1 MNSYTKFFPNIIF
14 ILINVLILISCQE
27 THFRFNLDPNIEEC
41 FSEYFPDKTL
51 VIYEILSSE
60 GKCRYALTN
69 PKKVI
74 VEDKQ
79 SVDFSYP
86 FTTYEGGVYE
96 ICITNIDTKSFEI
109 DFSLK
114 YGVGAKDYSSIARAK
129 DLKPVDLA
137 LEKLS
142 DRAKDM
148 SHRIS
153 FSQSHENVFENFL
166 DSISSKVMTFSS
178 IVIVIM
184 ILVGYMETL
193 YLKNFMRRRKII

>member
-1 MNSYTKFFPNIIF
+1 MKYTLNSYNYYLLII
-14 ILINVLILISCQE
+14 IDLIILISCQE
-27 THFRFNLDPNIEEC
+27 SSFRFSLETKVEEC

-51 VIYEILSSE
+51 VIYEINCFECNNKYKLI
-60 GKCRYALTN
+60 N
-69 PKKVI
+69 PKKQI
-74 VEDKQ
+74 IEEKDGT
-79 SVDFSYP
+79 DFNYP

-96 ICITNIDTKSFEI
+96 ICITNLDVKLANIQ
-109 DFSLK
+109 FSLK

-153 FSQSHENVFENFL
+153 FSQSHENVFEKFL
-166 DSISSKVMTFSS
+166 DSISSKVMLFST
-178 IVIVIM
+178 IVICIM
-184 ILVGYMETL
+184 VVVGYMETL

>member
-1 MNSYTKFFPNIIF
+1 MASLSYGYYIVFIF
-14 ILINVLILISCQE
+14 IDLLILCSCQE
-27 THFRFNLDPNIEEC
+27 TKFRFFLPPNVDEC

-51 VIYEILSSE
+51 VIYEIACPA
-60 GKCRYALTN
+60 GNNKYVITN
-69 PKKVI
+69 PKKGI
-74 VEDKQ
+74 IEQKTD
-79 SVDFSYP
+79 SNFLYP

-96 ICITNIDTKSFEI
+96 LCITNLGNEPSDIE
-109 DFSLK
+109 FSLK

-153 FSQSHENVFENFL
+153 YSQSHENVFEKFL
-166 DSISSKVMTFSS
+166 DSISSKIMLFSF
-178 IVIVIM
+178 IVIGIM
-184 ILVGYMETL
+184 VVVGYMETL

>member
-1 MNSYTKFFPNIIF
+1 MKAYLFYSNFIF
-14 ILINVLILISCQE
+14 IIINLIILNSCQE
-27 THFRFNLDPNIEEC
+27 SSFRFDLPAKDEDC

-51 VIYEILSSE
+51 VIYEITCYECKNKYKLI
-60 GKCRYALTN
+60 N
-69 PKKVI
+69 PKKSV
-74 VEDKQ
+74 VEEKE
-79 SVDFSYP
+79 SPDFNYP

-96 ICITNIDTKSFEI
+96 ICITNLDEKPATVH
-109 DFSLK
+109 FSVK

-153 FSQSHENVFENFL
+153 FSQSHENVFEQFL
-166 DSISSKVMTFSS
+166 DSISSKIMIFSS
-178 IVIVIM
+178 IVIGIM
-184 ILVGYMETL
+184 MLVGYMETL

>member
-1 MNSYTKFFPNIIF
+1 MKK
-14 ILINVLILISCQE
+14 VLILINLLFIISCQE
-27 THFRFNLDPNIEEC
+27 SSFRFSLEPKNEEC

-51 VIYEILSSE
+51 VIYEILCPFC
-60 GKCRYALTN
+60 KNKYKLIN
-69 PKKVI
+69 PKKAN
-74 VEDKQ
+74 VEEKEGP
-79 SVDFSYP
+79 DFNYP

-96 ICITNIDTKSFEI
+96 ICITNLEEKPTDIN
-109 DFSLK
+109 FSVK

-142 DRAKDM
+142 DRAKEM

-153 FSQSHENVFENFL
+153 FSQSHENIFEQFL
-166 DSISSKVMTFSS
+166 DSISSKIMFFSS
-178 IVIVIM
+178 MVICIM
-184 ILVGYMETL
+184 MIVGYIETL

>member
-1 MNSYTKFFPNIIF
+1 MKSIIFLFIIINII
-14 ILINVLILISCQE
+14 ILSSCQE
-27 THFRFNLDPNIEEC
+27 SRFHFTLDSNLEEC

-51 VIYEILSSE
+51 VIFEIIAPDSNNKYKLI
-60 GKCRYALTN
+60 N
-69 PKKVI
+69 PKKAI
-74 VEDKQ
+74 IDEKQ
-79 SVDFSYP
+79 CGDYNYP

-96 ICITNIDTKSFEI
+96 ICITNLENRPTNIE
-109 DFSLK
+109 FSVK

-142 DRAKDM
+142 DRAKEM

-153 FSQSHENVFENFL
+153 FSQSHENIFEQFL
-166 DSISSKVMTFSS
+166 DSISSKVMFFSS
-178 IVIVIM
+178 LIIIIM
-184 ILVGYMETL
+184 IVVGYMETL

>member
-1 MNSYTKFFPNIIF
+1 MKLSWNSFYYFLLIIIN
-14 ILINVLILISCQE
+14 ILILVSSQE
-27 THFRFNLDPNIEEC
+27 SNFRFSLETKVEEC

-51 VIYEILSSE
+51 VIYEIACYE
-60 GKCRYALTN
+60 GNLKFKLIN
-69 PKKVI
+69 PKKEV
-74 VEDKQ
+74 VEEKEGKT
-79 SVDFSYP
+79 FNYP
-86 FTTYEGGVYE
+86 FTTYEGGTYE
-96 ICITNIDTKSFEI
+96 VCVTNLDAQINEI
-109 DFSLK
+109 IFSLK

-153 FSQSHENVFENFL
+153 FSQSHENVFEKFL
-166 DSISSKVMTFSS
+166 DSISSKVMIFSTL
-178 IVIVIM
+178 VIIIM

>member
-1 MNSYTKFFPNIIF
+1 MG
-14 ILINVLILISCQE
+14 SCQE
-27 THFRFNLDPNIEEC
+27 TKFRFFLPPHVEEC

-51 VIYEILSSE
+51 VIYEIVSPTSNN
-60 GKCRYALTN
+60 KYVVTN
-69 PKKVI
+69 PKKGI
-74 VEDKQ
+74 IEEKTDA
-79 SVDFSYP
+79 SFTFP
-86 FTTYEGGVYE
+86 FTTYEGGVFE
-96 ICITNIDTKSFEI
+96 LCITNLANEVSDIE
-109 DFSLK
+109 FSLK

-153 FSQSHENVFENFL
+153 FSQSHENVFEKFL
-166 DSISSKVMTFSS
+166 DSISSKIMLFSF
-178 IVIVIM
+178 IVIGIM
-184 ILVGYMETL
+184 VVVGYMETL

>member
-1 MNSYTKFFPNIIF
+1 MVSLSYGYYIAFIF
-14 ILINVLILISCQE
+14 IDLLILCSCQE
-27 THFRFNLDPNIEEC
+27 IKFRFFLPSNVEEC

-51 VIYEILSSE
+51 VIYEISSPASNN
-60 GKCRYALTN
+60 KYVITN
-69 PKKVI
+69 PKKGI
-74 VEDKQ
+74 IEEKTDA
-79 SVDFSYP
+79 SFIYP

-96 ICITNIDTKSFEI
+96 LCITNLANEVSDIE
-109 DFSLK
+109 FSLK

-153 FSQSHENVFENFL
+153 FSQSHENVFEKFL
-166 DSISSKVMTFSS
+166 DSISSKIMLFSF
-178 IVIVIM
+178 IVIGIM
-184 ILVGYMETL
+184 VVVGYMETL

>member
-1 MNSYTKFFPNIIF
+1 MKLSLNSYNYFLLII
-14 ILINVLILISCQE
+14 INLIILISCQE
-27 THFRFNLDPNIEEC
+27 SSFRFSLETKVEEC

-51 VIYEILSSE
+51 VIYEISSPASNN
-60 GKCRYALTN
+60 KYVITN
-69 PKKVI
+69 PKKGI
-74 VEDKQ
+74 IEEKTDA
-79 SVDFSYP
+79 SFIYP

-96 ICITNIDTKSFEI
+96 LCITNLANEVSDIE
-109 DFSLK
+109 FSLK

-153 FSQSHENVFENFL
+153 FSQSHENVFEKFL
-166 DSISSKVMTFSS
+166 DSISSKIMLFSF
-178 IVIVIM
+178 IVIGIM
-184 ILVGYMETL
+184 VVVGYMETL

>member
-1 MNSYTKFFPNIIF
+1 MNSFSKNIINMF
-14 ILINVLILISCQE
+14 FLLLNLLILISCQSSR
-27 THFRFNLDPNIEEC
+27 FRFKLEPNIEEC

-60 GKCRYALTN
+60 GKCRYVLTN
-69 PKKVI
+69 PKKVL

-96 ICITNIDTKSFEI
+96 LCITNVDTQPFDI

-153 FSQSHENVFENFL
+153 FSQSHEKVFEIFL

-178 IVIVIM
+178 IVIAIM

>member
-1 MNSYTKFFPNIIF
+1 MKLSLNSYNYFLLIIINLI
-14 ILINVLILISCQE
+14 ILNSCQE
-27 THFRFNLDPNIEEC
+27 SSFRFSLETKVEEC

-51 VIYEILSSE
+51 VIYEIACYECNNKYKLI
-60 GKCRYALTN
+60 N
-69 PKKVI
+69 PKKQV
-74 VEDKQ
+74 VEEKDGA
-79 SVDFSYP
+79 DFNYP
-86 FTTYEGGVYE
+86 FTTYEGGIYE
-96 ICITNIDTKSFEI
+96 ICITNLDVKLAEI
-109 DFSLK
+109 QFSLK

-153 FSQSHENVFENFL
+153 FSQSHEKVFEKFL
-166 DSISSKVMTFSS
+166 DSISSKVMIFSTL
-178 IVIVIM
+178 VICIM
-184 ILVGYMETL
+184 VVVGYMETL

>member
-1 MNSYTKFFPNIIF
+1 MKLFFHKILLIIINLI
-14 ILINVLILISCQE
+14 ILSSCQE
-27 THFRFNLDPNIEEC
+27 SSFRFSLEPKNEEC

-51 VIYEILSSE
+51 VIYEISCYE
-60 GKCRYALTN
+60 CKNKYKLTN
-69 PKKVI
+69 PKNAI
-74 VEDKQ
+74 VEDKETD
-79 SVDFSYP
+79 DFNYP

-96 ICITNIDTKSFEI
+96 ICINNLDDKVANINFSVKS
-109 DFSLK
+109 
-114 YGVGAKDYSSIARAK
+114 GVGAKDYSSIARAK

-153 FSQSHENVFENFL
+153 FSQSHEFVFEKFL
-166 DSISSKVMTFSS
+166 DSISSKVMIFSS
-178 IVIVIM
+178 IVICIM

>member
-1 MNSYTKFFPNIIF
+1 MKSSFHFFLLII
-14 ILINVLILISCQE
+14 INLIILISCQE
-27 THFRFNLDPNIEEC
+27 SSFRFSLEAKSDEC

-51 VIYEILSSE
+51 VIYEISCYE
-60 GKCRYALTN
+60 CKNKYILTN
-69 PKKVI
+69 PKKAI
-74 VEDKQ
+74 VEEKETD
-79 SVDFSYP
+79 DFNYP
-86 FTTYEGGVYE
+86 FTTYEGGIYE
-96 ICITNIDTKSFEI
+96 ICIHNLDNKPALIN
-109 DFSLK
+109 FSVK

-153 FSQSHENVFENFL
+153 FSQSHEFVFEKFL
-166 DSISSKVMTFSS
+166 DSISSKVMIFSS
-178 IVIVIM
+178 IVICIM
-184 ILVGYMETL
+184 IVVGYMETL

>member
-1 MNSYTKFFPNIIF
+1 MASLSYVYYIVFIF
-14 ILINVLILISCQE
+14 IELLILCSCQE
-27 THFRFNLDPNIEEC
+27 IKFKFVLPATVEEC

-51 VIYEILSSE
+51 VIYEIVSPSSNN
-60 GKCRYALTN
+60 KYVITN
-69 PKKVI
+69 PKKGI
-74 VEDKQ
+74 VEEKT
-79 SVDFSYP
+79 SGDFLYP

-96 ICITNIDTKSFEI
+96 LCITNLANEVSEI

-153 FSQSHENVFENFL
+153 FSQSHENVFEKFL
-166 DSISSKVMTFSS
+166 DSISSKIMFFSF
-178 IVIVIM
+178 IVIAIM
-184 ILVGYMETL
+184 VVVGYIETL

>member
-1 MNSYTKFFPNIIF
+1 MVSLSYGYYIVFIF
-14 ILINVLILISCQE
+14 IDLLILCSCQE
-27 THFRFNLDPNIEEC
+27 IKFRFFLPSNVEEC

-51 VIYEILSSE
+51 VIYEISSPASNN
-60 GKCRYALTN
+60 KYVITN
-69 PKKVI
+69 PKKGI
-74 VEDKQ
+74 IEEKTDA
-79 SVDFSYP
+79 SFIYP

-96 ICITNIDTKSFEI
+96 LCITNLANEVSDIE
-109 DFSLK
+109 FSLK

-153 FSQSHENVFENFL
+153 FSQSHENVFEKFL
-166 DSISSKVMTFSS
+166 DSISSKIMLFSF
-178 IVIVIM
+178 IVIGIM
-184 ILVGYMETL
+184 VVVGYMETL

>member
-1 MNSYTKFFPNIIF
+1 MNTLFSHYNYIF
-14 ILINVLILISCQE
+14 IILLNLLIFISCQE
-27 THFRFNLDPNIEEC
+27 SRFKFILPVNVEEC

-51 VIYEILSSE
+51 VIYEIICPQDHNKYTLI
-60 GKCRYALTN
+60 N
-69 PKKVI
+69 PKKQV
-74 VEDKQ
+74 VEDK
-79 SVDFSYP
+79 VAGDYNYP
-86 FTTYEGGVYE
+86 FTTYEGGIYE
-96 ICITNIDTKSFEI
+96 LCITNLGENPSEI
-109 DFSLK
+109 DFSVK

-153 FSQSHENVFENFL
+153 FSQSHENVFEKFL
-166 DSISSKVMTFSS
+166 DSISSKIMLFSS
-178 IVIVIM
+178 IVICIM
-184 ILVGYMETL
+184 VVVGYIETL